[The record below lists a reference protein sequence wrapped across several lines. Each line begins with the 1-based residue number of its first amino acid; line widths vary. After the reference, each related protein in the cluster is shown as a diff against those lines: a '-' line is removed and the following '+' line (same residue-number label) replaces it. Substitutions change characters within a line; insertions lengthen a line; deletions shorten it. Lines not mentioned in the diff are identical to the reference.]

1 MNRRLLIACLGFCL
15 VAAIA
20 FPWHL
25 PAQSQTGYVA
35 TGTGGAVASV
45 DARATQIGIDILKT
59 GGNAVDAAIA
69 TAAALG
75 VVEPFSAGIGGGGFM
90 VIYQPD
96 TDTVVTLDGR
106 EEAPAAVMPDL
117 FRDPDSTTGEPLP
130 QMALL

>member
-1 MNRRLLIACLGFCL
+1 
-15 VAAIA
+15 
-20 FPWHL
+20 
-25 PAQSQTGYVA
+25 
-35 TGTGGAVASV
+35 
-45 DARATQIGIDILKT
+45 GIDILKT